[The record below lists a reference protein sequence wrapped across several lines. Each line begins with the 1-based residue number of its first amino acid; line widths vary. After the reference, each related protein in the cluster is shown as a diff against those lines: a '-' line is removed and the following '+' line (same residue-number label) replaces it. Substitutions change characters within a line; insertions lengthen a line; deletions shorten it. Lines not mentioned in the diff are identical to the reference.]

1 MLFGGKMKKKIVPT
15 EMLLPIF
22 ITLLCNHCAY
32 FVSRIFTTGLEHH
45 EVTLSWE
52 HHIPLM
58 PWTIIIYW
66 GCYLFWIANYILAAR
81 RDRRTAYRFFCADVT
96 AKLVCLFFYVV
107 FPTTN
112 VRPPVEGTGVFD
124 FLMRLLY
131 QIDAPD
137 NLFPSI
143 HCLTSWFCY
152 MIVRDDK
159 RVPKWYRGL
168 SLIIAIAVCVSTL
181 TTKQHAV
188 VDVIGGVGLAELSYF
203 LVDKIG
209 LACRYRGALVSLRM
223 YVRRRRLLKVKA

>member
-1 MLFGGKMKKKIVPT
+1 
-15 EMLLPIF
+15 MLLPIF

-223 YVRRRRLLKVKA
+223 YVRRRRFLKVKA

>member
-1 MLFGGKMKKKIVPT
+1 MKKKIVPT

-32 FVSRIFTTGLEHH
+32 FVSRIFTTGLKHH

-168 SLIIAIAVCVSTL
+168 SLIIAIAVCASTL

-209 LACRYRGALVSLRM
+209 LACRYRGALISLRM

>member
-1 MLFGGKMKKKIVPT
+1 MKKKIVPT
-15 EMLLPIF
+15 EMLLPII
-22 ITLLCNHCAY
+22 ITLICNHFAY
-32 FVSRIFTTGLEHH
+32 FVSRIFTTGLVHH
-45 EVTLSWE
+45 EVTLAWE
-52 HHIPLM
+52 DQIPLM
-58 PWTIIIYW
+58 PWTIVIYW

-112 VRPPVEGTGVFD
+112 VRPPVEGTGIFD

-159 RVPKWYRGL
+159 KVPRWYRWL
-168 SLIIAIAVCVSTL
+168 SLLLAIAVCASTL

-188 VDVIGGVGLAELSYF
+188 VDVIGGIGLAELSYF
-203 LVDKIG
+203 LVGRIG
-209 LACRYRGALVSLRM
+209 LASRYREALVSFRL
-223 YVRRRRLLKVKA
+223 YVRRHRPIKMKA

>member
-1 MLFGGKMKKKIVPT
+1 MKKRIVPT
-15 EMLLPIF
+15 EMLLPIV
-22 ITLLCNHCAY
+22 ITLLCNHFAY
-32 FVSRIFTTGLEHH
+32 FVSRIFTSGLVHH
-45 EVTLSWE
+45 EVTFAWE
-52 HHIPLM
+52 NHIPLM

-66 GCYLFWIANYILAAR
+66 GCYFFWIANYILAAR
-81 RDRRTAYRFFCADVT
+81 RDRRTAYRFFCADVS

-112 VRPPVEGTGVFD
+112 IRPPVEGTGVFD
-124 FLMRLLY
+124 FLLRLLY

-159 RVPKWYRGL
+159 RVSRWYRGF
-168 SLIIAIAVCVSTL
+168 SLLFAIAVCASTL

-203 LVDKIG
+203 LVGKLG
-209 LACRYRGALVSLRM
+209 LGDRYRGALVSLRM
-223 YVRRRRLLKVKA
+223 YVRRHRLRKLKA